1 MLNAYDERCAFTGLK
16 FINGGGR
23 AEVEAAHIRAVEHKG
38 PDSVQNGIALSGT
51 VHWMFDR
58 GLLSLADDMEIMVSR
73 HVNDVDSVE
82 KIINKSFKATR
93 PDNERNAPHP
103 AFLKWHRDNC
113 FKV

>member
-1 MLNAYDERCAFTGLK
+1 
-16 FINGGGR
+16 
-23 AEVEAAHIRAVEHKG
+23 
-38 PDSVQNGIALSGT
+38 
-51 VHWMFDR
+51 MFDR
-58 GLLSLADDMEIMVSR
+58 GLLSLADNMEIMVSR